1 MASSNSIMD
10 TSEVNPVDFF
20 VEGKISFSVL
30 VYKLMCGALVTIIA
44 LRLSAALEALSLEL
58 TTRAN
63 FKNKIVKTLFDI
75 LITMIIL
82 VVFVLL
88 IRLRVASG
96 NLDIS
101 RIKKIIP
108 SQM

>member
-30 VYKLMCGALVTIIA
+30 MYRLMCGALVTIIA
-44 LRLSAALEALSLEL
+44 LRLSAALEVLSLEL
-58 TTRAN
+58 TNRAK
-63 FKNKIVKTLFDI
+63 FKNKIVKSLFDI

-82 VVFVLL
+82 VVFVL
-88 IRLRVASG
+88 IVRLRVASG

-101 RIKKIIP
+101 RIKNILP

>member
-1 MASSNSIMD
+1 MASSNPIMD

-30 VYKLMCGALVTIIA
+30 MYKLMCGALVTIIA
-44 LRLSAALEALSLEL
+44 LRLSAALEVLSLEL